1 MRSAMRARKLA
12 AVAIFLAGTLI
23 AQFAN
28 AQSASD
34 DNFTVPSGSVD
45 NRLDVLAN
53 DNLPGGA
60 TIFSVSVPDQGGQV
74 RIDSKRKFL
83 IYTPRPGFQGVE
95 NFNYLVIYRS
105 FRISGASVH
114 VVVGGA
120 NTPPV
125 ALDDS
130 YSVEQGQTLNVD
142 ATQGVLANDSDA
154 DGDALQA
161 SLLSKPS
168 NGDVN
173 LHADGSFTYKPKG
186 DFTGEDSFSYR
197 ADDGSGVSQPAFVT
211 ITVAPRNAP
220 PIIDKIPDQF
230 ASVGVP
236 FELDLAA
243 FVSDSDGPSPLQ
255 FEAVV
260 LPPGLTLSLEG
271 VVSGV
276 PTPDALGANTASFS
290 VSDGSSVVQGSFKL
304 TVRDERIT
312 DLRVELTAG
321 PNPVAVGARA
331 SWSITL
337 FNESNYQVDSA
348 TVSGR
353 FTAEAPFNFDA
364 PSDSGCVLQPGVVET
379 RVDCQVASVPAG
391 ASATIALT
399 GTGGGAG
406 DVFGIVNAAMA
417 NTTDVDP
424 SDNSAY
430 TALSIAESVSG
441 VPGQLLQ
448 DVDALAVAAGDLD
461 GDGSDDLAVATG
473 GSESVLVFLNI
484 VDPANERKRMLAT
497 EPVRIGPAVP
507 DNDIAVGDL
516 DGDFDLDIVASGSTS
531 TTARVYLND
540 GAGSFQPVTLDPV
553 DASAVAIGDIDAD
566 GVADL
571 AFAGQTQAVVYFGT
585 GVPGAYSSAQALPG
599 AAGVDLAVADLIG
612 DSRAEIVLA
621 GPGTAASVFTYS
633 GTAFSLAQ
641 SLPTGSTT
649 SVAAADFNGDGAID
663 LLFGKASIDDS
674 SGLPSNLLYLNGV
687 LSGGGFSLAGE
698 LGAAP
703 TSAVADG
710 DADGNG
716 EQDVI
721 VLNATGAH
729 QIFLSSGA
737 AGRLVRAPD
746 QLAVAGGSGA
756 AIGGFSVDNRP
767 DLAIA
772 TAKGVGIFRSDG
784 SGRFGV
790 GDVTGP
796 SIQLIGAASVQ
807 TMVGAPYIDQGATA
821 MDIDD
826 GDLTGRIEISNSV
839 DTSLIGQY
847 SVTYQ
852 VWDDS
857 GNASD
862 LVTRSV
868 EVRPNQPQGGGGGG
882 AFEAFWLLLL
892 AAIPA
897 LGALVRI
904 WSGGVVDGIMAR
916 ASAVQRGE
924 LHVDHVQQE

>member
-1 MRSAMRARKLA
+1 VRSAMRSLKLA

-28 AQSASD
+28 AQAAHD
-34 DNFTVPSGSVD
+34 DNFTVTSGSVD

-53 DNLPGGA
+53 DDLPGGA
-60 TIFSVSVPDQGGQV
+60 TIFSVTVPDQGGQV
-74 RIDSKRKFL
+74 RIDSTRKFL
-83 IYTPRPGFQGVE
+83 IYTPQPGFQGVE
-95 NFNYLVIYRS
+95 NFNYLVVYRS
-105 FRISGASVH
+105 FRLSGAGVR
-114 VVVGGA
+114 VLVGGS

-130 YSVEQGQTLNVD
+130 YSVEKDQTLDVD
-142 ATQGVLANDSDA
+142 AAQGVLANDFDP
-154 DGDALQA
+154 DGDALTA
-161 SLLSKPS
+161 SLLSKPA
-168 NGDVN
+168 NGD
-173 LHADGSFTYKPKG
+173 LTLRADGSLTYRPKRG
-186 DFTGEDSFSYR
+186 FTGEDSFSYR
-197 ADDGSGVSQPAFVT
+197 ADDGNGVSEAALVT
-211 ITVAPRNAP
+211 ITVLPRNEP
-220 PIIDKIPDQF
+220 PHVDKIPDQF
-230 ASVGVP
+230 ASIGVP

-243 FVSDSDGPSPLQ
+243 FVSDSDGPAPLQ
-255 FEAVV
+255 FETVA
-260 LPPGLTLSLEG
+260 LPPGLTLSLAG
-271 VVSGV
+271 LVSGV
-276 PTPDALGANTASFS
+276 PTAAGLGANTARFS
-290 VSDGSSVVQGSFKL
+290 VSDGSNVVEGSFKI

-312 DLRVELTAG
+312 DLRVELVAG
-321 PNPVAVGARA
+321 PNPVAVGVRA

-353 FTAEAPFNFDA
+353 FTAEAPFTFDN

-379 RVDCQVASVPAG
+379 HVDCQVPPLPAG
-391 ASATIALT
+391 ESATIELT

-406 DVFGIVNAAMA
+406 DVFGIVNGTMA
-417 NTTDVDP
+417 GTTDIDP
-424 SDNSAY
+424 SDNGAY
-430 TALSIAESVSG
+430 TALSIAESVSS

-461 GDGSDDLAVATG
+461 GDGSDDLVVATG
-473 GSESVLVFLNI
+473 ESESVLLFLNI
-484 VDPANERKRMLAT
+484 VDPANERKRMLSNG
-497 EPVRIGPAVP
+497 PMRIGPAAM

-516 DGDFDLDIVASGSTS
+516 DGDQDLDIVASGSTS
-531 TTARVYLND
+531 APARAYLND
-540 GAGSFQPVTLDPV
+540 GAGSFQPVTLGSIN
-553 DASAVAIGDIDAD
+553 ASAVAVGDINAD

-571 AFAGQTQAVVYFGT
+571 AFSGQSQAVVFFGT
-585 GVPGAYSSAQALPG
+585 GVPGSYSSALTLPG

-612 DSRAEIVLA
+612 DARAEIALA
-621 GPGTAASVFTYS
+621 GVGPTASIFGYS
-633 GTAFSLAQ
+633 GTAFSLVQ

-674 SGLPSNLLYLNGV
+674 SGLPSNLLYRNGA

-703 TSAVADG
+703 TAAVAGG

-716 EQDVI
+716 AEDVI

-737 AGRLVRAPD
+737 AGQLVRAPD
-746 QLAVAGGSGA
+746 QLAVAGGAGA
-756 AIGGFSVDNRP
+756 ILGGFSVDNRP

-790 GDVTGP
+790 GDVTAP

-821 MDIDD
+821 MDTDD
-826 GDLTGRIEISNSV
+826 GDLTERIEVSNSV

-857 GNASD
+857 GNASE

-868 EVRPNQPQGGGGGG
+868 EVRPNEPQGGGGGG
-882 AFEAFWLLLL
+882 AFEVLWVLLLST
-892 AAIPA
+892 IPA
-897 LGALVRI
+897 LRALARI

-924 LHVDHVQQE
+924 LHVYHVEQK